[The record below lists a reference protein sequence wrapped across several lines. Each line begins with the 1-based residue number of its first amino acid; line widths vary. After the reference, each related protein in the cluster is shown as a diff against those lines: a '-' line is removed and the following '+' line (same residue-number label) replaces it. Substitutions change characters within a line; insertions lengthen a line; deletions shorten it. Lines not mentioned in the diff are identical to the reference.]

1 MTMAPPSTGPDSGA
15 LPVGRRT
22 ARSPLSTPLSRACH
36 RPCAAVCSP
45 NTRTRQALWQSS
57 MAAVCG
63 ASPGC
68 AELQAWRGVR
78 LGRVHPSPLLASSRC
93 KRVALRSLQVHA
105 VGSGSVRSLLTEP
118 WDASPQSWR
127 RFWATK
133 LAAAVVESDQAA
145 ETVRVRP
152 VEMSGLEWPQSVEEA
167 QKRVRTN
174 ATLYRQNY
182 VCCALA
188 CLAAGAVRHV
198 TLLAALACAALAAVV
213 TSDRLLGELSLS
225 TEGQLVWNAKRVAG
239 VDRAVV
245 RAVLPM
251 AAALCLALSPMQAVR
266 WLVTSLCTAALLS
279 LLHAIMRPIDL
290 EAVMGSFFGNLASS
304 KTRCVPSFASCPS
317 ARLSITRAC
326 AARMSDGRSQLLR
339 KACPA
344 GGQSEKRRQ
353 LNQCQSSS

>member
-1 MTMAPPSTGPDSGA
+1 MRCSVQVQHANTTLGAQAAMAVA
-15 LPVGRRT
+15 
-22 ARSPLSTPLSRACH
+22 
-36 RPCAAVCSP
+36 
-45 NTRTRQALWQSS
+45 
-57 MAAVCG
+57 CG
-63 ASPGC
+63 AAPHSV
-68 AELQAWRGVR
+68 QAWRGAR
-78 LGRVHPSPLLASSRC
+78 LVQVHHSSRLASPRC
-93 KRVALRSLQVHA
+93 KRVAVRSLQVHA
-105 VGSGSVRSLLTEP
+105 AGSGSARSLLTEP
-118 WDASPQSWR
+118 WDAAPQNWR

-152 VEMSGLEWPQSVEEA
+152 VEMSGLEWPPSVEEA

-213 TSDRLLGELSLS
+213 TSDRLLGELSLF

-239 VDRAVV
+239 FDRAFV
-245 RAVLPM
+245 RTVLPM
-251 AAALCLALSPMQAVR
+251 AAVLCLALSPMQAAR
-266 WLVTSLCTAALLS
+266 WLVTSLCTAAMLS

-290 EAVMGSFFGNLASS
+290 EAVMGSFFGDLASS
-304 KTRCVPSFASCPS
+304 KTRCVPSSASFSS
-317 ARLSITRAC
+317 APFSMTRVHTG
-326 AARMSDGRSQLLR
+326 RMSGGRSQPLR

-344 GGQSEKRRQ
+344 GGPSGKQRR
-353 LNQCQSSS
+353 LNLCQSS